1 MSSNCQQ
8 ALDGV
13 GVGIATSLRA
23 VDCVANE
30 MSGQA
35 FGRLFAPGGA
45 MVPALVTILTLFIAI
60 YAILLMIGRTNLGIR
75 ALMPRMFTLGLVLT
89 FATSWAAYQS
99 VVWNLAIGGPD
110 WLAGVLTGTQGSATI
125 TFADKLDVVFMA
137 IQQASVAQQAG
148 AAAGQG
154 AAEISAFSPP
164 GMMWLGTML
173 LLLGT
178 VGVLVTARIALAIL
192 VGLGPIFVVMAL
204 FNGTRGLFT
213 GWVKGVTMMA
223 LTPLFAVLGGGL
235 MLELAIPILSALVST
250 PGEINPQ
257 AAVAFF
263 LIGAVHV
270 ALMFMALKVAGTMV
284 AGWQVFGL
292 VPEKGEGRGGLSG
305 LFGGGAQPAPVAAAA
320 APAAAGEASG
330 GSQQRRIPAAAVMPV
345 QAANDTG
352 GAGTTTR
359 ETRIINQTS
368 AGGQLSPLNPASP
381 SRTRGIGNRFRSA
394 SNARLTEKRT

>member
-1 MSSNCQQ
+1 MSGQSCQQ

-13 GVGIATSLRA
+13 GVGIANSLRA

-35 FGRLFAPGGA
+35 FGRIFAPGGA
-45 MVPALVTILTLFIAI
+45 MVPVLVTLLTLFVAG
-60 YAILLMIGRTNLGIR
+60 YAVLLLMGRTNLGIR

-89 FATSWAAYQS
+89 FATSWAAYQG
-99 VVWNLAIGGPD
+99 VVWNLAIGAPD
-110 WLAGVLTGTQGSATI
+110 WLASLLTGTQGSATI

-137 IQQASVAQQAG
+137 IQQASEAQQAG
-148 AAAGQG
+148 NAGG
-154 AAEISAFSPP
+154 PEISAFSPP
-164 GMMWLGTML
+164 GLMWLGTML

-178 VGVLVTARIALAIL
+178 VGVLVTARIALAVL

-235 MLELAIPILSALVST
+235 MLELTVPVLSALVAT
-250 PGEINPQ
+250 PGQINPQ

-270 ALMFMALKVAGTMV
+270 ALMIMVLKVAGTMV
-284 AGWQVFGL
+284 SGWTVFGM
-292 VPEKGEGRGGLSG
+292 VPDRSEASSGGSFGSG
-305 LFGGGAQPAPVAAAA
+305 AAGTGVPMMVQPAATEPQAPAPTRRIPVAA
-320 APAAAGEASG
+320 
-330 GSQQRRIPAAAVMPV
+330 IPAIS
-345 QAANDTG
+345 AANDTG
-352 GAGTTTR
+352 GAGGGGVRR
-359 ETRIINQTS
+359 ETRIVQGASSPGQTGS
-368 AGGQLSPLNPASP
+368 LSQST
-381 SRTRGIGNRFRSA
+381 SRARGIGSRFRSA
-394 SNARLTEKRT
+394 SSSRLLEKK